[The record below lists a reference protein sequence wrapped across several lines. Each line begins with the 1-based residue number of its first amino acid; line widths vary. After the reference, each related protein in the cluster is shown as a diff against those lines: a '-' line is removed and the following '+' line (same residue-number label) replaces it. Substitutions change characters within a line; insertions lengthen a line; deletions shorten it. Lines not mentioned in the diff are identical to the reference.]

1 MKDRRV
7 LRRSLG
13 FDDLLVHF
21 HERRYLR
28 RRGRGLVF
36 VTGRR
41 KVSFGSF
48 RSNSE
53 LTRGIPARRLVVSA
67 VIGEGLSSIVAALL
81 AGGRIG
87 RACDGS
93 WYNICRDALCERYNC

>member
-1 MKDRRV
+1 MIFSYTFTSGV
-7 LRRSLG
+7 IY
-13 FDDLLVHF
+13 DDGVEALC
-21 HERRYLR
+21 
-28 RRGRGLVF
+28 F

-53 LTRGIPARRLVVSA
+53 LTRGIPVRRLVVSA
-67 VIGEGLSSIVAALL
+67 VIGEGFSSIVAALL

-87 RACDGS
+87 RACDGR
-93 WYNICRDALCERYNC
+93 WYNMCRDALCERYNC